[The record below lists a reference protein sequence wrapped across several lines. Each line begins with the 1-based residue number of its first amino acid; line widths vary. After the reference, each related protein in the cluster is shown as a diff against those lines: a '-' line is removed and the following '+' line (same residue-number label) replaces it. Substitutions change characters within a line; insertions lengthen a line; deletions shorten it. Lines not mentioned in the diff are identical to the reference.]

1 MPCEHLEGGVV
12 ICRPGR
18 FEEIRREEIGERW
31 CFLCRKRR
39 MFVYVVVREVE
50 PSYYDP
56 RRKPERV
63 SQCQRLT
70 LVACGA
76 VADCPAVGSGGSG

>member
-56 RRKPERV
+56 RPSVECV
-63 SQCQRLT
+63 DEGH
-70 LVACGA
+70 VDG
-76 VADCPAVGSGGSG
+76 DCFPGWTREWEG